1 MKTRKSIGVILALI
15 LCMLISGCSE
25 NYGINENE
33 GLSNESVVSNDEL
46 AQELL
51 QDSGAEDAG
60 LSSIGEYSGSP
71 YIYLNGNIPYVNT
84 KKFHLPTCSSVDS
97 MSEKN
102 KKLYEGTI
110 YEIKQKGYTP
120 CARRLEM
127 YR

>member
-1 MKTRKSIGVILALI
+1 MYNAQPGIEIDYATGDSW
-15 LCMLISGCSE
+15 ISD
-25 NYGINENE
+25 GISQQGGSYVNTGGPETEYTNINNQTDE
-33 GLSNESVVSNDEL
+33 GR
-46 AQELL
+46 
-51 QDSGAEDAG
+51 
-60 LSSIGEYSGSP
+60 EYV
-71 YIYLNGNIPYVNT
+71 LNVNT